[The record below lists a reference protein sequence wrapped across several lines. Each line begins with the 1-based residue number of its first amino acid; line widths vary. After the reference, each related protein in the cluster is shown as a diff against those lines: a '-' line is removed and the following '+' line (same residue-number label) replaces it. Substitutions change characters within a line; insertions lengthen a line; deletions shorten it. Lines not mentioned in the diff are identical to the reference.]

1 MFPSGEGF
9 CPPITGEP
17 KGVIAGYVT
26 KNEGNRCAPR
36 TCFQCEND
44 TNRLYKIILNT
55 YLICTFVP
63 QMSPCLLLQCPV
75 ACLLLGRLV
84 VNCFGHVG

>member
-26 KNEGNRCAPR
+26 EAEGDRCVSR
-36 TCFQCEND
+36 MCFQCEYD
-44 TNRLYKIILNT
+44 TY
-55 YLICTFVP
+55 
-63 QMSPCLLLQCPV
+63 
-75 ACLLLGRLV
+75 
-84 VNCFGHVG
+84 